1 MDIMKFLRAS
11 MKKELSDQLHS
22 TGQQEKVR
30 EGNLEIPETDCVFTN
45 NIDSEVCLQILL
57 AKG

>member
-1 MDIMKFLRAS
+1 MKFLRAS

-30 EGNLEIPETDCVFTN
+30 EGNLQIPETDCVFTN